1 MAVVSQ
7 RELGRSFSHRFGESP
22 TAQIRVAY
30 SLDGPTTTQSI
41 LTSGGYLHGSA
52 HPEYGYLLC
61 LDGQVTESNAYYAE
75 AVYSFGTPEEGTA
88 DYQPNPLTRKD
99 VWAFSTSGLSVPT
112 FRYYDGAGNGN
123 LKPLVNTAGDIIE
136 GAQAIE
142 GELRATISANRAA
155 FPIGIAL
162 AVTGCVNDGVYAGA
176 PKHTWLCN
184 GISAQ
189 KTTEVVNGVQVTYWQ
204 VTAELSYK
212 PSGYNLFL
220 PNAGWNYLDGGVKKR
235 ATVDDPQT
243 GEKIASANVVALA
256 QNGGLLG
263 SGDPI
268 ILERRVNRE
277 VTFSTYFGNP
287 PAA

>member
-30 SLDGPTTTQSI
+30 LLDGPTTTQSI
-41 LTSGGYLHGSA
+41 LNSGYKHGDV
-52 HPEYGYLLC
+52 HPEYTYLLC
-61 LDGQVTESNAYYAE
+61 IDGQLTESSAYQAE
-75 AVYSFGTPEEGTA
+75 VVYSFGTPEEGTQ
-88 DYQPNPLTRKD
+88 DYEPSPLSRRD

-112 FRYYDGAGNGN
+112 FRYYDGVGNN
-123 LKPLVNTAGDIIE
+123 TLKPLVNTAGDIIE

-142 GELRATISANRAA
+142 AELRATISSNRAV
-155 FPIGIAL
+155 FPLAL
-162 AVTGCVNDGVYAGA
+162 AVDVTGCVNNANYAGA

-235 ATVDDPQT
+235 ATVEDPANP

-263 SGDPI
+263 TGDPI
-268 ILERRVNRE
+268 ILERRVSRE
-277 VTFSTYFGNP
+277 VNFATYFGNP
-287 PAA
+287 PTV